1 MVASA
6 LLVDYVLTVAVS
18 IASAAANIGSAV
30 PYVGSHKVEFAVAAI
45 LILTAINLRGV
56 RESGTAFAM
65 RYRGASTDAVDGIS
79 FTVAAGEIVGFL
91 GPNGAGKSTTQ
102 RILTGLL
109 RGHQGRADVLGH
121 PVSRWGPDFHERIGV
136 GFELP
141 AHFSRLTARENLA
154 VFAALYAEPTEQ
166 PGPLLDLVDLVDAAD
181 RVVGEF
187 SKGMQMRLNL
197 ARALV
202 NRPRVLFLD
211 EPTSGMDPVHAT
223 MVRDL
228 IRRQPE
234 QGRTVF
240 LTTHDMATAEQ
251 LCDRVAFMV
260 DGRIAAIDTPRNFR
274 LAHGRPCVVVEY
286 RDQNMVR
293 CQEFPLSA
301 IGDDPGFAELLRH
314 HRVETIHTRAVG

>member
-1 MVASA
+1 MTVIE
-6 LLVDYVLTVAVS
+6 VD
-18 IASAAANIGSAV
+18 
-30 PYVGSHKVEFAVAAI
+30 E
-45 LILTAINLRGV
+45 LR
-56 RESGTAFAM
+56 M
-65 RYRGASTDAVDGIS
+65 RYRGTTTHAVDGIS
-79 FTVAAGEIVGFL
+79 FAVGEGEIFGFL

-109 RGHQGRADVLGH
+109 RGHQGRADVLRR
-121 PVSRWGPDFHERIGV
+121 PVSRWGPDYYEHIGV

-154 VFAALYAEPTEQ
+154 AFAALYT
-166 PGPLLDLVDLVDAAD
+166 GPVEKPDMLLDLVDLAEAAD
-181 RVVGEF
+181 RAVGEF

-223 MVRDL
+223 LVRDL

-234 QGRTVF
+234 EGRTVF

-260 DGRIAAIDTPRNFR
+260 DGRIAAVDTPRNFR
-274 LAHGRPCVVVEY
+274 LAHGQQRVVVEY
-286 RDQNMVR
+286 RDVEVLR
-293 CQEFPLSA
+293 CKEFPLSG
-301 IGDDPGFAELLRH
+301 IGDDPAFATLLREY
-314 HRVETIHTRAVG
+314 RVETIHTREATLDDVFVAVTGGGL

>member
-1 MVASA
+1 M
-6 LLVDYVLTVAVS
+6 TV
-18 IASAAANIGSAV
+18 IE
-30 PYVGSHKVEFAVAAI
+30 VEE
-45 LILTAINLRGV
+45 LR
-56 RESGTAFAM
+56 M
-65 RYRGASTDAVDGIS
+65 RYRGATTPAVDGIS
-79 FTVAAGEIVGFL
+79 FTVAEGEVFGFL

-109 RGHQGRADVLGH
+109 RGHGGRADVLGR
-121 PVSRWGPDFHERIGV
+121 PVARWGRDYYEHVGV

-154 VFAALYAEPTEQ
+154 AFAGLYRGPVDEP
-166 PGPLLDLVDLVDAAD
+166 GALLDLVDLGPAAD
-181 RVVGEF
+181 RPVGEF
-187 SKGMQMRLNL
+187 SKGMRMRLNL

-211 EPTSGMDPVHAT
+211 EPTSGMDPVHVNL
-223 MVRDL
+223 VRDL
-228 IRRQPE
+228 VRGQAR

-260 DGRIAAIDTPRNFR
+260 GGRLAAVDTPRNFR

-286 RDQNMVR
+286 RDEDVLR
-293 CQEFPLSA
+293 REEFPLA
-301 IGDDPGFAELLRH
+301 GIGEDPAFAALLRDH
-314 HRVETIHTRAVG
+314 PVETIHTREASLDDVFVAVTGGRL

>member
-1 MVASA
+1 MTDPVIV
-6 LLVDYVLTVAVS
+6 VD
-18 IASAAANIGSAV
+18 
-30 PYVGSHKVEFAVAAI
+30 E
-45 LILTAINLRGV
+45 LR
-56 RESGTAFAM
+56 M
-65 RYRGASTDAVDGIS
+65 RYRGASSCAVDGIS
-79 FTVAAGEIVGFL
+79 FTVADGEIFGFL

-109 RGHQGRADVLGH
+109 RGHQGRADVLGRS
-121 PVSRWGPDFHERIGV
+121 VARWGPDYYEHIGV

-141 AHFSRLTARENLA
+141 AHFSRLTARENLGA
-154 VFAALYAEPTEQ
+154 FAALYS
-166 PGPLLDLVDLVDAAD
+166 GPVEKPEVLLESVDLAEAAD
-181 RVVGEF
+181 RAVGEF

-223 MVRDL
+223 LVRDL
-228 IRRQPE
+228 VRRQPE
-234 QGRTVF
+234 QGRMVF

-274 LAHGRPCVVVEY
+274 LAHGRPRVVVEY
-286 RDQNMVR
+286 RSGGAVQR
-293 CQEFPLSA
+293 EEFPLPG
-301 IGDDPGFAELLRH
+301 IGGDPAFLALLREH
-314 HRVETIHTRAVG
+314 QVETIHTREASLDDVFVAVTGGQL

>member
-1 MVASA
+1 MTDAVMTDAVIV
-6 LLVDYVLTVAVS
+6 VD
-18 IASAAANIGSAV
+18 
-30 PYVGSHKVEFAVAAI
+30 E
-45 LILTAINLRGV
+45 LR
-56 RESGTAFAM
+56 M
-65 RYRGASTDAVDGIS
+65 RYRGATECAVDGIS
-79 FTVAAGEIVGFL
+79 FTVAAGEIFGFL

-102 RILTGLL
+102 RILTGLV
-109 RGHQGRADVLGH
+109 RGHDGRADVLGR
-121 PVSRWGPDFHERIGV
+121 PVDRWGPDYFENIGV

-154 VFAALYAEPTEQ
+154 AFAALYAGPVEP
-166 PGPLLDLVDLVDAAD
+166 PGPLLELVDLTDAAD
-181 RVVGEF
+181 RAVGAF

-211 EPTSGMDPVHAT
+211 EPTSGMDPVHAS

-260 DGRIAAIDTPRNFR
+260 DGRIAAVDTPRAFR
-274 LAHGRPCVVVEY
+274 LAHGKPRVTVEF
-286 RDQNMVR
+286 RTGNGLR
-293 CQEFPLSA
+293 SKEFPLSTV
-301 IGDDPGFAELLRH
+301 GNDPAFADLLR
-314 HRVETIHTRAVG
+314 RNTVETIHTREATFDEVFVAVTGGRW

>member
-1 MVASA
+1 MTEPVIV
-6 LLVDYVLTVAVS
+6 VD
-18 IASAAANIGSAV
+18 G
-30 PYVGSHKVEFAVAAI
+30 
-45 LILTAINLRGV
+45 LR
-56 RESGTAFAM
+56 M

-79 FTVAAGEIVGFL
+79 FTVAEGEIFGFL

-109 RGHQGRADVLGH
+109 RGHQGRAEVLGRA
-121 PVSRWGPDFHERIGV
+121 VTEWGPDFYEHIGV

-141 AHFSRLTARENLA
+141 AHFARLTARENLA
-154 VFAALYAEPTEQ
+154 AFAALYSGPVAEPE
-166 PGPLLDLVDLVDAAD
+166 PLLASVDLAEAAD
-181 RVVGEF
+181 RAVGEF

-211 EPTSGMDPVHAT
+211 EPTSGMDPVHVT
-223 MVRDL
+223 LVRDL
-228 IRRQPE
+228 VRREAE

-260 DGRIAAIDTPRNFR
+260 DGRIAAVDTPRNFR
-274 LAHGRPCVVVEY
+274 LAHGRPGVVVEY
-286 RDQNMVR
+286 QDDDVLRHR
-293 CQEFPLSA
+293 EFPLSG
-301 IGDDPGFAELLRH
+301 IGGDPAFATLLRE
-314 HRVETIHTRAVG
+314 RQVETIHTREASLDDVFVAVMGRGLR

>member
-1 MVASA
+1 MTEPVIV
-6 LLVDYVLTVAVS
+6 VD
-18 IASAAANIGSAV
+18 
-30 PYVGSHKVEFAVAAI
+30 E
-45 LILTAINLRGV
+45 LR
-56 RESGTAFAM
+56 M
-65 RYRGASTDAVDGIS
+65 RYRGATEYAVDGIS
-79 FTVAAGEIVGFL
+79 FTVGEGEIFGFL

-109 RGHQGRADVLGH
+109 RGHQGRADVLGR
-121 PVSRWGPDFHERIGV
+121 PVARWGPEYYEHVGV

-154 VFAALYAEPTEQ
+154 AFAALYTGPVDEPET
-166 PGPLLDLVDLVDAAD
+166 LLDLVDLGEAAD
-181 RVVGEF
+181 RAVGEF

-211 EPTSGMDPVHAT
+211 EPTSGMDPVHANH
-223 MVRDL
+223 VRDL
-228 IRRQPE
+228 IRRQAV

-260 DGRIAAIDTPRNFR
+260 DGRVAAVDTPRNFR
-274 LAHGRPCVVVEY
+274 LAHGRSRVVVEY
-286 RDQNMVR
+286 RDADVLR
-293 CQEFPLSA
+293 RREFPLTGVGEDS
-301 IGDDPGFAELLRH
+301 GFAALLRECQ
-314 HRVETIHTRAVG
+314 VETIHTREATLDDVFVAVTGDRL

>member
-1 MVASA
+1 MTDPVI
-6 LLVDYVLTVAVS
+6 V
-18 IASAAANIGSAV
+18 
-30 PYVGSHKVEFAVAAI
+30 VEE
-45 LILTAINLRGV
+45 LR
-56 RESGTAFAM
+56 M
-65 RYRGASTDAVDGIS
+65 RYRGAARCSVDGIS
-79 FTVAAGEIVGFL
+79 FTVAAGEIFGFL

-109 RGHQGRADVLGH
+109 RGHQGRADVLGR
-121 PVSRWGPDFHERIGV
+121 PVAGWGPEFYEHIGV

-154 VFAALYAEPTEQ
+154 AFAALYAGPTED
-166 PGPLLDLVDLVDAAD
+166 PGWLLDLVDLAEAAD

-211 EPTSGMDPVHAT
+211 EPTSGMDPVQAGK
-223 MVRDL
+223 VRDL
-228 IRRQPE
+228 IRAQSG

-251 LCDRVAFMV
+251 LCDRVAFLV
-260 DGRIAAIDTPRNFR
+260 DGRIAAVDTPRNFR
-274 LAHGRPCVVVEY
+274 LAHGQPHVVVEY
-286 RDQNMVR
+286 RTPDGLCR
-293 CQEFPLSA
+293 QEFALSS
-301 IGDDPGFAELLRH
+301 IGDDPAFARLLRQH
-314 HRVETIHTRAVG
+314 PVETIHTREATLDGVFVAVTGGRL

>member
-1 MVASA
+1 MTDAVIMV
-6 LLVDYVLTVAVS
+6 D
-18 IASAAANIGSAV
+18 
-30 PYVGSHKVEFAVAAI
+30 E
-45 LILTAINLRGV
+45 LR
-56 RESGTAFAM
+56 M
-65 RYRGASTDAVDGIS
+65 RYRGGTGHAVDGIS
-79 FTVAAGEIVGFL
+79 FTVAAGEIFGFL

-102 RILTGLL
+102 RILT
-109 RGHQGRADVLGH
+109 RQVRSHQGRVDVLGR
-121 PVSRWGPDFHERIGV
+121 PVARWGSDYFEHIGV

-154 VFAALYAEPTEQ
+154 AFAALYSGQTEEPAT
-166 PGPLLDLVDLVDAAD
+166 LLDQVDLAEAAD
-181 RVVGEF
+181 QTVGAF

-223 MVRDL
+223 LVREL
-228 IRRQPE
+228 IRRQPAD
-234 QGRTVF
+234 GRTVF

-274 LAHGRPCVVVEY
+274 LAHGRPQVTVEY
-286 RDQNMVR
+286 RDGDGLR
-293 CQEFPLSA
+293 RTEFPLSTV
-301 IGDDPGFAELLRH
+301 GDDPAFAELLRSH
-314 HRVETIHTRAVG
+314 TVETIHTREASLDEVFVAVTGGRL

>member
-1 MVASA
+1 MTEPVIV
-6 LLVDYVLTVAVS
+6 VD
-18 IASAAANIGSAV
+18 
-30 PYVGSHKVEFAVAAI
+30 E
-45 LILTAINLRGV
+45 LR
-56 RESGTAFAM
+56 M
-65 RYRGASTDAVDGIS
+65 RYAGATAEAVDGIS
-79 FTVAAGEIVGFL
+79 FTVAEGEIFGFL

-109 RGHQGRADVLGH
+109 RGHRGRADVLGR
-121 PVSRWGPDFHERIGV
+121 PVARWGPGYYEHIGV

-154 VFAALYAEPTEQ
+154 AFGALYRGPVAEPDT
-166 PGPLLDLVDLVDAAD
+166 LLELVDLAAAAD
-181 RVVGEF
+181 RAVGEL

-202 NRPRVLFLD
+202 NRPRLLFLD
-211 EPTSGMDPVHAT
+211 EPTSGMDPVHANH
-223 MVRDL
+223 VRDL
-228 IRRQPE
+228 IGRQSD

-274 LAHGRPCVVVEY
+274 LAHGRSCVVVEY
-286 RDQNMVR
+286 RDENMLR
-293 CQEFPLSA
+293 RKEFPLPD
-301 IGDDPGFAELLRH
+301 IGGDAGFAALLRAH
-314 HRVETIHTRAVG
+314 EVETIHTREATLDDVFVAVTGGRL

>member
-1 MVASA
+1 MTESVIV
-6 LLVDYVLTVAVS
+6 VD
-18 IASAAANIGSAV
+18 
-30 PYVGSHKVEFAVAAI
+30 E
-45 LILTAINLRGV
+45 LR
-56 RESGTAFAM
+56 M
-65 RYRGASTDAVDGIS
+65 RYRGATTYAVDGIS
-79 FTVAAGEIVGFL
+79 FTVAEGEVFGFL

-109 RGHQGRADVLGH
+109 RGHDGRAEVLGR
-121 PVSRWGPDFHERIGV
+121 PVTRWGADYFEHIGV

-154 VFAALYAEPTEQ
+154 AFAGLYRGPVDEP
-166 PGPLLDLVDLVDAAD
+166 GVLLDLVDLTAAAD
-181 RVVGEF
+181 RVAGEF

-223 MVRDL
+223 LVRDL
-228 IRRQPE
+228 VRRQTE

-251 LCDRVAFMV
+251 LCDRVAFIV
-260 DGRIAAIDTPRNFR
+260 DGRITAIDTPRNFR
-274 LAHGRPCVVVEY
+274 LAHGKPTVVVEY
-286 RDQNMVR
+286 RAGDMVR
-293 CQEFPLSA
+293 HKEFPLA
-301 IGDDPGFAELLRH
+301 GIGDDRAFAALLREH
-314 HRVETIHTRAVG
+314 HVETIHTREAGLDDVFVAVTGGRL

>member
-1 MVASA
+1 MTVIV
-6 LLVDYVLTVAVS
+6 VD
-18 IASAAANIGSAV
+18 
-30 PYVGSHKVEFAVAAI
+30 E
-45 LILTAINLRGV
+45 LR
-56 RESGTAFAM
+56 M
-65 RYRGASTDAVDGIS
+65 RYRGVTTDAVDGIS
-79 FTVAAGEIVGFL
+79 FTVAAGEIFGFL

-102 RILTGLL
+102 KILTGLL
-109 RGHQGRADVLGH
+109 HGHQGRADVLGQ
-121 PVSRWGPDFHERIGV
+121 PVARWGPDYYEHIGV

-154 VFAALYAEPTEQ
+154 AFAALYTGPVDEPGT
-166 PGPLLDLVDLVDAAD
+166 LLDVVDLGDAAD
-181 RVVGEF
+181 RLVGEF

-223 MVRDL
+223 LVRDL
-228 IRRQPE
+228 VRRQPE

-274 LAHGRPCVVVEY
+274 LAHGRPRVVVEY
-286 RDQNMVR
+286 RDEEVLR
-293 CQEFPLSA
+293 CEEFPLRD
-301 IGDDPGFAELLRH
+301 IGGDPGFVALLREH
-314 HRVETIHTRAVG
+314 QVETIHTREASLDDVFVAVTGGQL

>member
-1 MVASA
+1 VGVVTESVIV
-6 LLVDYVLTVAVS
+6 VD
-18 IASAAANIGSAV
+18 
-30 PYVGSHKVEFAVAAI
+30 E
-45 LILTAINLRGV
+45 LR
-56 RESGTAFAM
+56 M
-65 RYRGASTDAVDGIS
+65 RYRGATTYAVDGIS
-79 FTVAAGEIVGFL
+79 FTVAEGEVFGFL

-109 RGHQGRADVLGH
+109 RGHDGRAEVLGR
-121 PVSRWGPDFHERIGV
+121 PVTRWGADYFEHIGV

-154 VFAALYAEPTEQ
+154 AFAGLYRGPVDEP
-166 PGPLLDLVDLVDAAD
+166 GVLLDLVDLTAAAD
-181 RVVGEF
+181 RVAGEF

-223 MVRDL
+223 LVRDL
-228 IRRQPE
+228 VRRQTE

-251 LCDRVAFMV
+251 LCDRVAFIV
-260 DGRIAAIDTPRNFR
+260 DGRITAIDTPRNFR
-274 LAHGRPCVVVEY
+274 LAHGKPTVVVEY
-286 RDQNMVR
+286 RAGDMVR
-293 CQEFPLSA
+293 HKEFPLA
-301 IGDDPGFAELLRH
+301 GIGDDRAFAALLREH
-314 HRVETIHTRAVG
+314 HVETIHTREAGLDDVFVAVTGGRL

>member
-1 MVASA
+1 MTDPAIV
-6 LLVDYVLTVAVS
+6 VD
-18 IASAAANIGSAV
+18 
-30 PYVGSHKVEFAVAAI
+30 E
-45 LILTAINLRGV
+45 LR
-56 RESGTAFAM
+56 M
-65 RYRGASTDAVDGIS
+65 RYHGASGYAVDGIS

-102 RILTGLL
+102 RILTGLV
-109 RGHQGRADVLGH
+109 RSHRGRADVLGTS
-121 PVSRWGPDFHERIGV
+121 VSRWGPDYYEHIGV

-154 VFAALYAEPTEQ
+154 AFAALYAGPVEQ
-166 PGPLLDLVDLVDAAD
+166 PGQLLELVDLADAAD

-211 EPTSGMDPVHAT
+211 EPTSGMDPVHAK
-223 MVRDL
+223 MIREL
-228 IRRQPE
+228 IRHQPG

-274 LAHGRPCVVVEY
+274 LAHGHSSVVVEY
-286 RDQNMVR
+286 RTQNGLQR
-293 CQEFPLSA
+293 KEFPLSA
-301 IGDDPGFAELLRH
+301 VGDDPAFAELLRGNQ
-314 HRVETIHTRAVG
+314 VETIHTREASLDDVFVAVTGGRL

>member
-1 MVASA
+1 M
-6 LLVDYVLTVAVS
+6 
-18 IASAAANIGSAV
+18 
-30 PYVGSHKVEFAVAAI
+30 
-45 LILTAINLRGV
+45 
-56 RESGTAFAM
+56 
-65 RYRGASTDAVDGIS
+65 
-79 FTVAAGEIVGFL
+79 
-91 GPNGAGKSTTQ
+91 
-102 RILTGLL
+102 
-109 RGHQGRADVLGH
+109 
-121 PVSRWGPDFHERIGV
+121 
-136 GFELP
+136 P

-154 VFAALYAEPTEQ
+154 AFAALYRGPVDEPDT
-166 PGPLLDLVDLVDAAD
+166 LLELVDLAAAAD
-181 RVVGEF
+181 RAVGEF

-211 EPTSGMDPVHAT
+211 EPTSGMDPVHANH
-223 MVRDL
+223 VRDL

-286 RDQNMVR
+286 RD
-293 CQEFPLSA
+293 E
-301 IGDDPGFAELLRH
+301 RH
-314 HRVETIHTRAVG
+314 VAAQGVPAAGHRG

>member
-1 MVASA
+1 MTDPVIV
-6 LLVDYVLTVAVS
+6 VD
-18 IASAAANIGSAV
+18 
-30 PYVGSHKVEFAVAAI
+30 E
-45 LILTAINLRGV
+45 LR
-56 RESGTAFAM
+56 M
-65 RYRGASTDAVDGIS
+65 RYRGARTCAVDGIS
-79 FTVAAGEIVGFL
+79 FTVAAGEIFGFL

-109 RGHQGRADVLGH
+109 RGHQGRADVLGR
-121 PVSRWGPDFHERIGV
+121 PVARWGPDYYEHVGV

-154 VFAALYAEPTEQ
+154 AFAALYAGPVEQ
-166 PGPLLDLVDLVDAAD
+166 PDVLLESVDLGAAAD
-181 RVVGEF
+181 RAVGEF

-211 EPTSGMDPVHAT
+211 EPTSGMDPVHAAL
-223 MVRDL
+223 VRDL

-260 DGRIAAIDTPRNFR
+260 DGHIAAVDTPRNFR
-274 LAHGRPCVVVEY
+274 LAHGQPCVVVEH
-286 RDQNMVR
+286 RDDDVLR
-293 CQEFPLSA
+293 RTEFPLSG
-301 IGDDPGFAELLRH
+301 IGNDPAFAGLLREG
-314 HRVETIHTRAVG
+314 RVETIHTREATLDDVFVAVMGRGLL

>member
-1 MVASA
+1 MTVIV
-6 LLVDYVLTVAVS
+6 VD
-18 IASAAANIGSAV
+18 
-30 PYVGSHKVEFAVAAI
+30 E
-45 LILTAINLRGV
+45 LR
-56 RESGTAFAM
+56 M
-65 RYRGASTDAVDGIS
+65 RYRGAEKSAVDGIS
-79 FTVAAGEIVGFL
+79 FTVGDGEVFGFL

-109 RGHQGRADVLGH
+109 RGHQGRADVLGR
-121 PVSRWGPDFHERIGV
+121 PVTGWGPDYYEHIGV

-154 VFAALYAEPTEQ
+154 AFGALYRGAVDEP
-166 PGPLLDLVDLVDAAD
+166 GALLDLVDLGEAAD

-197 ARALV
+197 ARSLV
-202 NRPRVLFLD
+202 NRPRLLFLD
-211 EPTSGMDPVHAT
+211 EPTSGMDPVHAAL
-223 MVRDL
+223 VRDL

-260 DGRIAAIDTPRNFR
+260 DGRIAAVDTPRNFR
-274 LAHGRPCVVVEY
+274 LAHGRSCVVVEY
-286 RDQNMVR
+286 RDENAVR
-293 CQEFPLSA
+293 RKEFPLPG
-301 IGDDPGFAELLRH
+301 IGDDPAFTALLREH
-314 HRVETIHTRAVG
+314 DVETIHTREATLDDVFVAVTGGQL

>member
-1 MVASA
+1 MTDPVIV
-6 LLVDYVLTVAVS
+6 VD
-18 IASAAANIGSAV
+18 
-30 PYVGSHKVEFAVAAI
+30 E
-45 LILTAINLRGV
+45 LR
-56 RESGTAFAM
+56 M
-65 RYRGASTDAVDGIS
+65 RYRGAATPAVDGIS
-79 FTVAAGEIVGFL
+79 FTVAAGEIFGFL

-109 RGHQGRADVLGH
+109 RGHQGRADVLGRA
-121 PVSRWGPDFHERIGV
+121 VSRWGPDYYELIGV

-141 AHFSRLTARENLA
+141 AHFSRLTARENLSA
-154 VFAALYAEPTEQ
+154 FGGLYAGPVEQ
-166 PGPLLDLVDLVDAAD
+166 PGRLLELVDLAEAAD

-223 MVRDL
+223 TVRDL

-274 LAHGRPCVVVEY
+274 LAHGQPCVVVEY
-286 RDQNMVR
+286 RDPDGLR
-293 CQEFPLSA
+293 RKEFPLPA
-301 IGDDPGFAELLRH
+301 IGHDPAFAELLRH
-314 HRVETIHTRAVG
+314 HVVETIHTREASLDDVFVAVTGGRL

>member
-1 MVASA
+1 MTEPVIV
-6 LLVDYVLTVAVS
+6 VD
-18 IASAAANIGSAV
+18 
-30 PYVGSHKVEFAVAAI
+30 E
-45 LILTAINLRGV
+45 LR
-56 RESGTAFAM
+56 M
-65 RYRGASTDAVDGIS
+65 RYRGAPKDAVDGIS
-79 FTVAAGEIVGFL
+79 FTVAEGEIFGFL

-109 RGHQGRADVLGH
+109 HGHQGRAEVLGR
-121 PVSRWGPDFHERIGV
+121 PVAEWGPGYYEYIGV

-154 VFAALYAEPTEQ
+154 AFAALYTGPVDEP
-166 PGPLLDLVDLVDAAD
+166 GALLDLVDLSEAAD
-181 RVVGEF
+181 RAVGEY

-223 MVRDL
+223 LVRDL
-228 IRRQPE
+228 IRRQPGH
-234 QGRTVF
+234 GRTVF

-274 LAHGRPCVVVEY
+274 LTHGQQCVVVEY
-286 RDQNMVR
+286 RDADVLR
-293 CQEFPLSA
+293 RKEFPLPG
-301 IGDDPGFAELLRH
+301 IGAEPGFAALLRE
-314 HRVETIHTRAVG
+314 HRVETIHTREATLDDVFVAVTGGRL